1 MYEPADCS
9 TINSFSQLFNIHWCS
24 HFPYSSSESL
34 QIVSPTRSTISVS
47 SRFLFQ
53 TRLHFTPLPRNEH
66 YRLCGRP
73 KPAPLVSWPP
83 FVTTAMRV
91 WPPRWLIVPLTA
103 LGSCLECPNYYNLLL
118 LTLWLVFC
126 GVSFLR
132 TETVFWA
139 SLLLKTVPSKDYAN
153 VEIIT

>member
-73 KPAPLVSWPP
+73 KPAPLISWPP

-103 LGSCLECPNYYNLLL
+103 LGSCLECPNYYILLL
-118 LTLWLVFC
+118 LTLWLVF
-126 GVSFLR
+126 V
-132 TETVFWA
+132 EWA
-139 SLLLKTVPSKDYAN
+139 SWEQRLSSGHPYYLKQFLARIMQMLKL
-153 VEIIT
+153 